1 VERLFREKKK
11 EPGIIIFLCH
21 HKGILENRENIYTM
35 CYITAEC
42 SYISKNVDKEGNYGV
57 LHGIKQ
63 QAQQLGLGPP
73 MLVLI
78 VGTGVYLTTRINF
91 MSITKIG
98 YVLKNTL
105 LKMFDKSTVG
115 EGEITP
121 FQAVATALAATIGTG
136 NIAGVATAIA
146 LGGPG
151 AVFWMWL
158 SAIFGMA
165 TKYGEV
171 VLAIK
176 YREKTP
182 DGRFV
187 GGPMYYIRNG
197 LNLKW
202 LAAIFALFGAL
213 AAFGIGN
220 MTQANSVAAVLES
233 NFGVNKWI
241 SGIIVAAAT
250 AAVVL
255 GGLKRIVQVTEKLVP
270 FMAAFYVL
278 GGIIILVTNAAR
290 IPAAFGLI
298 FSQAFTGTAAVGG
311 FAGSTIMMAARYG
324 VARGVFSN
332 EAGLGSAP
340 IAHAAATTDNPV
352 RQGLWGIFEVF
363 MDTIVVCTITA
374 LSIMLTGVWDTGQT
388 GAALS
393 ALAFD
398 TAIPGIGG
406 SIVAV
411 GVLLFAYSTII
422 GWEYYGER
430 CAEYLLGSKAI
441 LPYRILFIPFI
452 VIGAIG
458 GLVTIWDIADTLNG
472 LMAIPNLIGVLGLS
486 GVIIKLTKEYFSKE
500 KEV

>member
-1 VERLFREKKK
+1 MTIRREIM
-11 EPGIIIFLCH
+11 EFFMEL
-21 HKGILENRENIYTM
+21 N
-35 CYITAEC
+35 
-42 SYISKNVDKEGNYGV
+42 SKLNSIVW
-57 LHGIKQ
+57 
-63 QAQQLGLGPP
+63 GPP
-73 MLVLI
+73 FLVLI
-78 VGTGVYLTTRINF
+78 VGTGVLYTFRTNF

-98 YVLKNTL
+98 YVMRNTL

-115 EGEITP
+115 EGEVTP

-171 VLAIK
+171 VLAVK

-220 MTQANSVAAVLES
+220 MTQANSVAAVLEA

-241 SGIIVAAAT
+241 SGIVMAAAT

-278 GGIIILVTNAAR
+278 GGIIILVTNASK

-298 FSQAFTGTAAVGG
+298 FGDAFTGTAAIGG
-311 FAGSTIMMAARYG
+311 FAGSTIREAARYG

-340 IAHAAATTDNPV
+340 IAHAAATTDSPV

-472 LMAIPNLIGVLGLS
+472 LMALPNLIGLLGLS
-486 GVIIKLTKEYFSKE
+486 GVVIKLTKEYFSKE
-500 KEV
+500 KSA

>member
-1 VERLFREKKK
+1 MEFFMEL
-11 EPGIIIFLCH
+11 
-21 HKGILENRENIYTM
+21 N
-35 CYITAEC
+35 
-42 SYISKNVDKEGNYGV
+42 SKLNSLVW
-57 LHGIKQ
+57 
-63 QAQQLGLGPP
+63 GPP

-363 MDTIVVCTITA
+363 MDTIVVCSITA
-374 LSIMLTGVWDTGQT
+374 LSIMVTGVWQTGET